1 MSVKQALKSPN
12 GHRSWLLQFILSP
25 RNSQKIRSRT
35 LHRMRK
41 VTSNETHRY
50 KGSPTV
56 LCPQI
61 NPKSSRTKNQ
71 VKKMI
76 SLRALCVSA
85 LLLIASVNA
94 MAIIEPRFTPCES
107 VAECILEDAE
117 ICCYHRLVGSV
128 AMKDWDFT
136 NTGNVDPCGCTCI
149 LCNARLLRQSTMI
162 HNGGGKCLVSLLNVE
177 EPYDYRTETTPDGG
191 DWIA

>member
-1 MSVKQALKSPN
+1 MAI
-12 GHRSWLLQFILSP
+12 GHGFFNLF
-25 RNSQKIRSRT
+25 SRQET
-35 LHRMRK
+35 HKNPVENLTSDGR
-41 VTSNETHRY
+41 VASNESLVIRGCLQCY
-50 KGSPTV
+50 ILK
-56 LCPQI
+56 Q
-61 NPKSSRTKNQ
+61 PKSCRTKNQ

-76 SLRALCVSA
+76 SLKALCVSA
-85 LLLIASVNA
+85 LLIASVNA

-128 AMKDWDFT
+128 ATNDWDLT

-149 LCNARLLRQSTMI
+149 LCNATLLRQSTMI
-162 HNGGGKCLVSLLNVE
+162 HNRGGKCLLSLLNVE
-177 EPYDYRTETTPDGG
+177 EPYDYRTEPTPGGG